1 MTHEELMEEKYLLEQ
16 AAKMLVDKVLKDEE
30 NKMFVEVSHFLA
42 NEPTNTWKI
51 SIERLGE

>member
-1 MTHEELMEEKYLLEQ
+1 MTHEELIEEQDLLEK

-42 NEPTNTWKI
+42 NETTNTWKI

>member
-1 MTHEELMEEKYLLEQ
+1 MTHEELIEEQDLLEK

-42 NEPTNTWKI
+42 IEQTNTWKI
-51 SIERLGE
+51 SIERIG